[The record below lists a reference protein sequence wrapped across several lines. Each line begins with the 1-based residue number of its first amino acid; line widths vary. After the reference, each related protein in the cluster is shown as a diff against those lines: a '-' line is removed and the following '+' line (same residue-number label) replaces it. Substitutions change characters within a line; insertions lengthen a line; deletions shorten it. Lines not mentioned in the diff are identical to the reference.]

1 MKSISFVV
9 FALILF
15 PAIIFAQNKDAN
27 KEGPRIY
34 MPYSKAKDHMVV
46 GIELP
51 GYHMRY
57 DIAQSSNIF
66 MVLLPDGF
74 DDMVKTPV
82 YFSIDTLALYE
93 FSVKETFEN
102 DIEALTKNINS
113 LRVVNKFDG
122 KNLQNAGECYGAEVA
137 YPGKDRLFPNEIFY
151 ICKNKSNK
159 YAILLSIGAKDRKSL
174 ENHLPNFIKW
184 ANAPQV
190 VTDYKVIELPEKN

>member
-1 MKSISFVV
+1 
-9 FALILF
+9 
-15 PAIIFAQNKDAN
+15 
-27 KEGPRIY
+27 

-74 DDMVKTPV
+74 DDMRKTPV

-93 FSVKETFEN
+93 FSVKETFDN
-102 DIEALTKNINS
+102 DIEALTADING
-113 LRVVNKFDG
+113 LRVVHEFDG
-122 KNLQNAGECYGAEVA
+122 KTLHNAGECYGAELA
-137 YPGKDRLFPNEIFY
+137 YPRKGRPFPNEIFY
-151 ICKNKSNK
+151 ICKNKSNM
-159 YAILLSIGAKDRKSL
+159 YAILLSIGARDRNSMEK
-174 ENHLPNFIKW
+174 HLPDFIKW

-190 VTDYKVIELPEKN
+190 VTDYKVIEFPEKR